1 MEYVNYLKHNFDI
14 SIIPSPHQDY
24 NFLHKINALYFAAG
38 RYLNTCIRQ
47 YNRIEDWAQQ
57 QKDMGSRT
65 VHLEEEID
73 FNLIFS
79 DIHYLLIALDKCY
92 KLEGELYELLWDKQ
106 KKDIFLDLE
115 TVDDIRL
122 MRNTLE
128 HMEENL
134 LKYNKNDGF
143 PLPDEYKKNGWS
155 WLEYQMATISNGE
168 IQLKDKTLVFSE
180 TMFDSAIIA
189 LTEIEQKFIDRM
201 AHFNRE

>member
-1 MEYVNYLKHNFDI
+1 MEYINYLKHNFDI

-24 NFLHKINALYFAAG
+24 NFLHKINALYSAAG

-47 YNRIEDWAQQ
+47 YDRIEDWAQQ
-57 QKDMGSRT
+57 QKDRGSRT

-73 FNLIFS
+73 FVLIFS

-92 KLEGELYELLWDKQ
+92 KLEGELYELLWNKQ

-134 LKYNKNDGF
+134 LKYNKNDDF
-143 PLPDEYKKNGWS
+143 PLPDEYKKK
-155 WLEYQMATISNGE
+155 WLVLA
-168 IQLKDKTLVFSE
+168 
-180 TMFDSAIIA
+180 
-189 LTEIEQKFIDRM
+189 
-201 AHFNRE
+201 